1 MRIACSRGTR
11 TTGSLRAMPRPPQL
25 SSAFEAMRSDLFS
38 SLAHKLQD
46 RATPPIPLHIGDTW
60 LEPALGARMQ
70 DVRVQD
76 HPGMHRYSRPHGH
89 PDLVAALAKHRGVP
103 PERLLVTAGATGG
116 LCGLAGALLEPG
128 DEVLVLAPFWP
139 LIRGIVQ
146 AARAVPVE
154 VPFYD
159 RAGTVQERIAPYLT
173 DKTAALYVNTP
184 NNPTGRVLSRDDVGA
199 LAEVAREQNLW
210 LWSDEVYEPFAFATP
225 HIPLAPLAPERT
237 FTAHSFSKAYGMAG
251 NRVGYVIGPTD
262 PAPLLHARKVA
273 THTFYSAPTAAQ
285 LAACK
290 VLEIGDPWLAQARQR
305 YAQAGFAAADRL
317 GLPHPEGGT
326 FLFVNVAHR
335 IDPER
340 GLIGFLED
348 CLDVGVLLAPGS
360 SCGEAYGTH
369 VRICFTSAPPEV
381 VLDGVAR
388 IAALL

>member
-1 MRIACSRGTR
+1 
-11 TTGSLRAMPRPPQL
+11 
-25 SSAFEAMRSDLFS
+25 MRSDLFS
-38 SLAHKLQD
+38 SLSHKLKD
-46 RATPPIPLHIGDTW
+46 LPAPPIPLHIGDTW

-70 DVRVQD
+70 DITVRD

-89 PDLVAALAKHRGVP
+89 PDLVAALSDLRGVP

-116 LCGLAGALLEPG
+116 LCGIAGALLEPG

-146 AARAVPVE
+146 APRAVPVE

-159 RAGTVQERIAPYLT
+159 RPGSVTERIAPFIT
-173 DKTAALYVNTP
+173 DRTAALYVNTP
-184 NNPTGRVLSRDDVGA
+184 NNPTGRVLSADDLGE
-199 LAEVAREQNLW
+199 LAELARDRNLW
-210 LWSDEVYEPFAFATP
+210 LWSDEVYEPYAFARRHVP
-225 HIPLAPLAPERT
+225 VAPMAPERT

-262 PAPLLHARKVA
+262 PEPLLHARKVA

-285 LAACK
+285 LAAAK
-290 VLEIGDPWLAQARQR
+290 VLKIGAPWLAQARDH
-305 YAQAGFAAADRL
+305 YIEAGFAAADAL

-326 FLFVNVAHR
+326 FLFVDVAHR

-340 GLIGFLED
+340 GLLGFLED
-348 CLDVGVLLAPGS
+348 CLDAGVLVAPGS

-381 VLDGVAR
+381 VADGAAR
-388 IAALL
+388 VAALL